1 MSHFH
6 GPSLCVCL
14 RGKKQ
19 ISLGDRDVAHSAGQF
34 LLTAIQMPV
43 VVSIADAAPD
53 APYVGLELDLDLD
66 LARQVIAEVD
76 LHQLES
82 TTADPAWRSAS

>member
-1 MSHFH
+1 
-6 GPSLCVCL
+6 L
-14 RGKKQ
+14 RGQKQ
-19 ISLGDRDVAHSAGQF
+19 IALGHRDIVHSAGQF
-34 LLTAIQMPV
+34 LLTAIQMPI
-43 VVSIADAAPD
+43 VVSVADATPD